1 MDEEKAKKFLSH
13 ADFARLDCITDT
25 HRWSG
30 GRVED
35 DNTFDGGNAKHRHK
49 HRAELLGIVDRLLAT
64 TASIEHQKHIYN
76 TALNGAEERIGDLQ
90 RQVESYKAMRDDA
103 TLARDKLSNQL
114 KQYQSFGDLKPW
126 FGGPYAALTLKPEV
140 YDRVFGQHEGVAWSF
155 RALSQFAS
163 RLAALADKPMAILD
177 DAQGYY
183 TVTDPCNG
191 GPTTVKDL
199 SERNLR
205 QRDRIE
211 ETDQTVDYLKS
222 ENDAAH
228 RVIKRKDAKL
238 VEQQKRIDELEVQIR
253 SVRSYSI
260 AQNTISGLAGALR
273 AAQEDCGDVMVVLMD
288 AEERNDVLVRR
299 LDKIT
304 ELTDDITDVSEG
316 EKDEELGPVG
326 GIYGGPEVIIQGGP
340 PDFSV
345 TSNTYDPITG
355 SIKRKD

>member
-1 MDEEKAKKFLSH
+1 MDEERAKKFLSH
-13 ADFARLDCITDT
+13 ADSARLDCITDT

-163 RLAALADKPMAILD
+163 RL
-177 DAQGYY
+177 
-183 TVTDPCNG
+183 
-191 GPTTVKDL
+191 
-199 SERNLR
+199 
-205 QRDRIE
+205 
-211 ETDQTVDYLKS
+211 DQDQARL
-222 ENDAAH
+222 
-228 RVIKRKDAKL
+228 KDAKL

-273 AAQEDCGDVMVVLMD
+273 AAQEDCGDVMVALMD
-288 AEERNDVLVRR
+288 AEERNDVLAQR
-299 LDKIT
+299 LDKIE
-304 ELTDDITDVSEG
+304 ELTDIITDVAQG
-316 EKDEELGPVG
+316 EEDVYLANEISNVNAGCNDEELKDEAEMDEELGPVG
-326 GIYGGPEVIIQGGP
+326 GIYGGPEIIIQGGP